1 MLLLAPK
8 YDKSQFYPTL
18 FALEKENK
26 NPDSLFHVL
35 TECIH
40 WPAYRLGE
48 RKQKPYWLR
57 T

>member
-1 MLLLAPK
+1 MWKIHYYHVGIMLLLAPK

-40 WPAYRLGE
+40 
-48 RKQKPYWLR
+48 
-57 T
+57 